1 MLRHGYSR
9 APGVTA
15 EAIQSETLNVR
26 KPDISIFR
34 RDKTSLSGRLHRYTL
49 VFLRTG
55 PVGGCSH
62 YGTGQPPRPQHVTCR
77 ADFRRQIKPNTQTQ
91 GPTCPIR

>member
-15 EAIQSETLNVR
+15 EAIQPETLNVR
-26 KPDISIFR
+26 MPDISIFR

-55 PVGGCSH
+55 PVKTCKD
-62 YGTGQPPRPQHVTCR
+62 YALQRPSPANNMNHT
-77 ADFRRQIKPNTQTQ
+77 TM
-91 GPTCPIR
+91 